1 MLNKKQVNY
10 YSFIPYFIVVLF
22 LFACAAQQP
31 PQGGPRDHTP
41 PKLVKAVPANKTRNF
56 KAKEIDLEF
65 DEFIKLTN
73 QYQEISMSPAMEKL
87 PEYNSNKRNL
97 KIKFKDTLLKNT
109 TYVISF
115 GKSIQDVNESNV
127 LKNFTYVFSTGS
139 HIDSLSISG
148 TVTNTLTQEK
158 EKDVTVFIFPVK
170 QDTLFGKKK
179 PSIFAATDSS
189 GNFSLNNL
197 REDDYNIYALKE
209 ASPNKIFDNE
219 ANELIAFQKNPIH
232 LRSDTS
238 NVQLNLFKQL
248 PQKFRIAEK
257 KFDTDGKLFFVFNKA
272 LNNPG
277 MKVIYPADIDN
288 QKQVEFSKTK
298 DTASV
303 YMRNMT
309 FDSIR
314 VAIYD
319 DGKPIDSVSL
329 TKGKKESFQ
338 RTLTFK
344 YNINGNN
351 LLKPGNDLKITAS
364 LPIENFNNGQITLNE
379 DSIPVVQS
387 DYTLQKDTGNFK
399 NLNIKYRWRQ
409 GSKYELIFNEA
420 AFTSIYGEK
429 NKRVSKKFQVDKTEN
444 YSTLTIKVT
453 VPDTAKAYVV
463 ELLSDKGEK
472 KEILQSNYIR
482 RNTSLVYRNYLT
494 GKYMVRVIYDENRNG
509 KWDSGNVKQK
519 RQPENIWVSDK
530 EISLRPNWEAEEAI
544 TIPKEHIT
552 P

>member
-10 YSFIPYFIVVLF
+10 YNFIPYFIVVLF

-56 KAKEIDLEF
+56 KAKEIDMEF

-73 QYQEISMSPAMEKL
+73 QYQEISMSPAMEKA
-87 PEYNSNKRNL
+87 PEYNSNKRDL
-97 KIKFKDTLLKNT
+97 KIKFKDTLQKNT

-115 GKSIQDVNESNV
+115 GKSIQDVNENNV
-127 LKNFTYVFSTGS
+127 LKNFTYVFSTGN

-148 TVTNTLTQEK
+148 SVTNTLTQEK

-179 PSIFAATDSS
+179 PSIFATTDSS

-197 REDDYNIYALKE
+197 RDQDYYIYALKE

-219 ANELIAFQKNPIH
+219 ANELIAFLKQPVH

-248 PQKFRIAEK
+248 PQKFRVSEK
-257 KFDTDGKLFFVFNKA
+257 KFDTDGRMVFLFNKA

-277 MKVIYPADIDN
+277 LKVIYPADIDK

-298 DTASV
+298 DSAAV
-303 YMRNMT
+303 YVRNMS

-351 LLKPGNDLKITAS
+351 LLKPGNDLKLTAS
-364 LPIENFNNGQITLNE
+364 LPIENFDNGQITLNE
-379 DSIPVVQS
+379 DSIPVAQS
-387 DYTLQKDTGNFK
+387 DYSLQKDTGNFK
-399 NLNIKYRWRQ
+399 NINLKYRWRQ
-409 GSKYELIFNEA
+409 GSKYELIINEA

-429 NKRVSKKFQVDKTEN
+429 NKRLSKKFQVDKTEN

-463 ELLSDKGEK
+463 ELLSDNGEK

-482 RNTSLVYRNYLT
+482 RNTSLVYRNYRT
-494 GKYMVRVIYDENRNG
+494 GKYMIRVIYDENRNG
-509 KWDSGNVKQK
+509 KWDSGNVKQR

-530 EISLRPNWEAEEAI
+530 VIALRPNWEAEEAI
-544 TIPKEHIT
+544 TIPKERIT